1 MIRLGDAIINDDQIE
16 SILPIKGEG
25 IRCSS
30 IAESDAVFVKF
41 LSGEYLRIGLPFG
54 EVLERLHECGK
65 IYEDDRAENE
75 ILRFTPAELKELG
88 EAFDAGYYFLAKDKD
103 GKVFAYKEEPIRRGA
118 YWNSRL
124 NDAAGSIRLNESY
137 EDVQWDLP
145 LPICLDNIAEI
156 TRRKVLDTL

>member
-1 MIRLGDAIINDDQIE
+1 DQIQ
-16 SILPIKGEG
+16 SILPIRGDG
-25 IRCSS
+25 LRCSA
-30 IAESDAVFVKF
+30 AESEATFVEF
-41 LSGEYLRIGLPFG
+41 LSGEYLRIDLPFG
-54 EVLERLHECGK
+54 EVLERLCECGK
-65 IYEDDRAENE
+65 IYEDDRTEDE

-88 EAFDAGYYFLAKDKD
+88 EAFDAGYYFMAKDKD

-124 NDAAGSIRLNESY
+124 NDAAGNIRLNEPY

-156 TRRKVLDTL
+156 ARRKKFDTL